1 MERFFIKE
9 DKISDKNVVMQ
20 KGYRISII
28 TDRLFRIEQKNFT
41 DNPSQAVI
49 CRSFGN
55 PQFEVVKS
63 NKNVTVI
70 KTKSVLFR
78 YDAVLQA
85 IEVTD
90 LNSKKKLSDGG
101 NLGGTIRT

>member
-20 KGYRISII
+20 KGYRVSVI

-41 DNPSQAVI
+41 DSPSQAVV

-63 NKNVTVI
+63 NKI
-70 KTKSVLFR
+70 SSVLRRF
-78 YDAVLQA
+78 
-85 IEVTD
+85 
-90 LNSKKKLSDGG
+90 
-101 NLGGTIRT
+101 